1 MKTLSASEAFDAYE
15 AVRARLPKAAE
26 VRSAPRRIDTLADI
40 TEDFD
45 VFLLDAFGVLNIG
58 ETTIAGTP
66 ERVRD
71 LQAAGK
77 RVLVVSNA
85 ASVPREVLLRKY
97 KTLGYGFAPEDLV
110 TSRMATIA
118 GLTEMPDRLWGI
130 MSLSAASLEDFGA
143 MRSDFLGDDPAPY
156 DRAEG
161 FLLIGSGEWTEKRQ
175 DLLEAALTRHA
186 RPVVIANPDII
197 APREHGFTTEP
208 GFFAHRL
215 AERTG
220 VVPRFFGKP
229 FADIYDLA
237 FAALPPTDPSR
248 IVMVGDS
255 LHTDIL
261 GAHTA
266 GIASVLISD
275 FGFFANEEVSA
286 AITRSGIVPDYIAR
300 RP

>member
-1 MKTLSASEAFDAYE
+1 MKTLSVSEAFDAYE
-15 AVRARLPKAAE
+15 AVRPRLPTAAE
-26 VRSAPRRIDTLADI
+26 GKPAPRQIDTLEDI
-40 TEDFD
+40 FDDFD

-58 ETTIAGTP
+58 ESTIAGTP

-85 ASVPREVLLRKY
+85 ASVPREVLLKKY
-97 KTLGYGFAPEDLV
+97 EALGYAFTVQDLV

-118 GLTEMPDRLWGI
+118 GLTGISDKVWGI
-130 MSLSAASLEDFGA
+130 MGLSGSTLDDFGA
-143 MRSDFLGDDPAPY
+143 MRSLLLADDPEPY
-156 DRAEG
+156 DLAEG
-161 FLLIGSGEWTEKRQ
+161 FLLVGSGEWTEARQ
-175 DLLEAALTRHA
+175 SLLEEALSTRP
-186 RPVVIANPDII
+186 RPLLIANPDII

-208 GFFAHRL
+208 GYFAHQL

-220 VVPRFFGKP
+220 VTPTFFGKP
-229 FADIYDLA
+229 FANIYALA
-237 FAALPPTDPSR
+237 FANIALADRSR
-248 IVMVGDS
+248 VVMVGDS

-266 GIASVLISD
+266 GIASVLISG
-275 FGFFANEEVSA
+275 FGFFAGYDAPS